1 MVWDWPSQ
9 KNRPPRPQIQ
19 SPETS
24 RKDKA
29 NGSPHSKSHIR
40 LRLVLGETLAAGCPP
55 AKQGR
60 VLSPLHRATAA
71 ACLLIATSLI
81 AAEPPPPWA
90 YGFKQPPPPGTA
102 QVPPGKAAPPS
113 TDPTRHGLP
122 GTDRTFTRAEIL
134 EIFAPADY
142 FPNEHPTPPD
152 IVARG
157 KPPVVWACA
166 RCHYHNGQGR
176 PENAGLAGLPVDY
189 FIGQMQA
196 FRDGERRSTDP
207 RKPNTPMM
215 IEFAQGMTD
224 DEIRAAAEYY
234 GALKFAPW
242 IRVVETDRA
251 PQTTLSAGLF
261 LPLPGG
267 GDEPLG
273 ERIIEVPEDAEAVEI
288 QRSPHVGFIA
298 YVPPGSIKRGE
309 ELVTTGAGKTVACAA
324 CHGPELKGMALPN
337 VGTMPAL
344 AGRSPSYLVRQLFD
358 IQNGQRHGPRVE
370 LMKPVV
376 AHLTSADML
385 AIAAYL
391 ASLAP

>member
-1 MVWDWPSQ
+1 MRTP
-9 KNRPPRPQIQ
+9 
-19 SPETS
+19 
-24 RKDKA
+24 A
-29 NGSPHSKSHIR
+29 
-40 LRLVLGETLAAGCPP
+40 CPIVVQP
-55 AKQGR
+55 
-60 VLSPLHRATAA
+60 VPSPLHRAFAA
-71 ACLLIATSLI
+71 ACLALATLAA
-81 AAEPPPPWA
+81 AAEPPPWA
-90 YGFKQPPPPGTA
+90 YGFKEPPAPGTA
-102 QVPPGKAAPPS
+102 QVPPGKAPLPS
-113 TDPTRHGLP
+113 PDPTRHGLP
-122 GTDRTFTRAEIL
+122 GTDRAFTRAEITN
-134 EIFAPADY
+134 IFAPADY
-142 FPNEHPTPPD
+142 FPDEHPAAPD

-176 PENAGLAGLPVDY
+176 PENAGIAGLPVDY
-189 FIGQMQA
+189 FIDQMKA
-196 FRDGERRSTDP
+196 FRDSNRRSADP

-224 DEIRAAAEYY
+224 EEIRAAAEYY
-234 GALKFAPW
+234 GALKFTPW

-251 PQTTLSAGLF
+251 PQTTVSAGMF
-261 LPLPGG
+261 LQLPGG

-273 ERIIEVPEDAEAVEI
+273 ERIIEVPEIAEAVEI

-298 YVPPGSIKRGE
+298 YAPIGSVKRGE
-309 ELVTTGAGKTVACAA
+309 ELVTTGGGKTVACAA
-324 CHGPELKGMALPN
+324 CHGPDLKGMTLPN

-376 AHLTSADML
+376 ANLTTADML

-391 ASLAP
+391 ASRTP

>member
-1 MVWDWPSQ
+1 M
-9 KNRPPRPQIQ
+9 
-19 SPETS
+19 
-24 RKDKA
+24 
-29 NGSPHSKSHIR
+29 
-40 LRLVLGETLAAGCPP
+40 
-55 AKQGR
+55 
-60 VLSPLHRATAA
+60 LSSLHRATAA
-71 ACLLIATSLI
+71 ASLLVASALI

-90 YGFKQPPPPGTA
+90 YGFKEPPPPDTA
-102 QVPPGKAAPPS
+102 QVPPGKAGPPS
-113 TDPTRHGLP
+113 PDPVKYGLP

-134 EIFAPADY
+134 EIFRPADY

-152 IVARG
+152 IVAHG

-166 RCHYHNGQGR
+166 RCHYYNGQGR

-196 FRDGERRSTDP
+196 FRDGTRRSADP

-224 DEIRAAAEYY
+224 AEIRAAADYY

-251 PQTTLSAGLF
+251 PKTTISAGMYLQV
-261 LPLPGG
+261 PDG

-273 ERIIEVPEDAEAVEI
+273 NRIVEVPVDPEVVEI
-288 QRSPHVGFIA
+288 QRSPHDGFIA
-298 YVPPGSIKRGE
+298 YAPVGSIKRGE

-324 CHGPELKGMALPN
+324 CHGPDMRGATIPN
-337 VGTMPAL
+337 VGTMPGL
-344 AGRSPSYLVRQLFD
+344 AGRSPSYVVRQLFD
-358 IQNGQRHGPRVE
+358 IQHGRRHGTRVE

-376 AHLTSADML
+376 VNLTTDDML